1 MDVPTVM
8 EQAAR
13 KAGEMLANNFRE
25 KIQVKFKG
33 DRELVTNLD
42 KESEQIIVDTLF
54 EYFPDH
60 SIYSEETESTITKGT
75 WDKGPL
81 WIMDPLDGTANF
93 IHGVGLFCVGIAF
106 YHEGIA
112 EAASIFDPFHDEL
125 FTAVKGHGTKLNGQR
140 ITVADTTLFKEALL
154 ATGFPYH
161 RNKGQDN
168 CDHVA
173 NVIPRA
179 SDIRRSGSG
188 LLDLAYV
195 ACGRFDGYFEHD
207 LGAWDSAPGV
217 LLVQEAGGRVTD
229 YKNERFHPFKL
240 DVCATNGWIHADL
253 IETLQQ
259 GTSGF
264 KN

>member
-1 MDVPTVM
+1 MDVATVM

-13 KAGEMLANNFRE
+13 KAGELLVNNFR
-25 KIQVKFKG
+25 KRLQVKFKG

-42 KESEQIIVDTLF
+42 KESERIIIDILF
-54 EYFPDH
+54 EFFPDH
-60 SIYSEETESTITKGT
+60 PIYSEETESSITGDT

-106 YHEGIA
+106 YNGGVA
-112 EAASIFDPFHDEL
+112 EASSIFDPFHNEC
-125 FTAVKGHGTKLNGQR
+125 FIAVKGHGAELNGQR
-140 ITVADTTLFKEALL
+140 VSVAGTNKFKEALF

-161 RNKGQDN
+161 RIKGQDN

-207 LGAWDSAPGV
+207 LGPWDSAPGV

-229 YKNERFHPFKL
+229 YKNNPFHPFKMDL
-240 DVCATNGWIHADL
+240 CATNGFVHDDL
-253 IETLQQ
+253 ISVLQE

-264 KN
+264 KR